1 MSYKNNNTGNIMTSL
16 QKKVLRTSLALVS
29 TLVLGACSKDQLVGN
44 GLRTYTIDHALPIIL
59 QVDDVP
65 MICHA
70 NDGFTPI
77 VKAFTRFNV
86 ETDMML
92 AFGYAGSSICTESE
106 AVEKE
111 LWSSLSE
118 KQGWTDV
125 AIDARIAQQLLN
137 RDAGRK
143 KINAFNHTVS
153 YFRKQY
159 HYEFGEGKCP
169 KLKQEVEELLLFVGA
184 TSALQALNNDVSSGR
199 LVNVDM
205 GIPPKVAHAMECLDN
220 AKWWGFPQSLRAALT
235 IILPESPEIEAE
247 GWKSLQQNAVLG
259 LQQGMRVGYATYA
272 VIAAI
277 KGRDD
282 HLRLALKGFESVN
295 PDKINKDYLLL
306 DTIAE
311 QQVRHL
317 ANRFWMRLEGRRAP
331 TEGYSQFL
339 DEKRQPDKNL
349 EGLLDDV

>member
-1 MSYKNNNTGNIMTSL
+1 MTSL
-16 QKKVLRTSLALVS
+16 QKIVLRTSLALVA
-29 TLVLGACSKDQLVGN
+29 TLVLGACSKDRLVGN
-44 GLRTYTIDHALPIIL
+44 GLRTYTIDHALPMIL

-77 VKAFTRFNV
+77 IKAFTRFKV

-92 AFGYAGSSICTESE
+92 AFGYAGSSICTENQ

-111 LWSSLSE
+111 LWSSLAE
-118 KQGWTDV
+118 KQGWPDV

-143 KINAFNHTVS
+143 QLNAYNHTVS
-153 YFRKQY
+153 YFKKQ
-159 HYEFGEGKCP
+159 HNYEFGEGKCP
-169 KLKQEVEELLLFVGA
+169 KLTQEVEELLLFVGA
-184 TSALQALNNDVSSGR
+184 TSALQGLNNDVSSGR

-205 GIPPKVAHAMECLDN
+205 GIPPKVVKAMDCLDN
-220 AKWWGFPQSLRAALT
+220 NKWWGFPQSIRAALT
-235 IILPESPEIEAE
+235 IILPESPAIEAE
-247 GWKSLQQNAVLG
+247 AWKALQQNSALG
-259 LQQGMRVGYATYA
+259 VQQGMRVGYATYA

-282 HLRLALKGFESVN
+282 YLRLALKGFESVT

-317 ANRFWMRLEGRRAP
+317 ANRFGMRLEGRRAP

-339 DEKRQPDKNL
+339 DEKRQPDASL
-349 EGLLDDV
+349 EGLLDGV

>member
-1 MSYKNNNTGNIMTSL
+1 MTSL
-16 QKKVLRTSLALVS
+16 QKIVLRTSLALVA
-29 TLVLGACSKDQLVGN
+29 TLVLGACSKDRLVGN
-44 GLRTYTIDHALPIIL
+44 GLRTYTIDHALPMIL

-77 VKAFTRFNV
+77 IKAFTRFKV

-92 AFGYAGSSICTESE
+92 AFGYAGSSICTENQ

-111 LWSSLSE
+111 LWSSLAE
-118 KQGWTDV
+118 KQGWPDV

-137 RDAGRK
+137 RD
-143 KINAFNHTVS
+143 HTVS
-153 YFRKQY
+153 YFKKQ
-159 HYEFGEGKCP
+159 HNYEFGEGKCP
-169 KLKQEVEELLLFVGA
+169 KLTQEVEELLLFVGA
-184 TSALQALNNDVSSGR
+184 TSALQGLNNDVSSGR

-205 GIPPKVAHAMECLDN
+205 GIPPKVVKAMDCLDN
-220 AKWWGFPQSLRAALT
+220 NKWWGFPQSIRAALT
-235 IILPESPEIEAE
+235 IILPESPAIEAE
-247 GWKSLQQNAVLG
+247 AWKALQQNSALG
-259 LQQGMRVGYATYA
+259 VQQGMRVGYATYA

-282 HLRLALKGFESVN
+282 YLRLALKGFESVT

-339 DEKRQPDKNL
+339 DEKRQPDASL
-349 EGLLDDV
+349 EGLLDGV

>member
-1 MSYKNNNTGNIMTSL
+1 MTSL
-16 QKKVLRTSLALVS
+16 QKIVLRTSLALVA
-29 TLVLGACSKDQLVGN
+29 TLVLGACSKDRLVGN
-44 GLRTYTIDHALPIIL
+44 GLRTYTIDHALPMIL

-77 VKAFTRFNV
+77 IKAFTRFKV

-92 AFGYAGSSICTESE
+92 AFGYAGSSICTENQ

-111 LWSSLSE
+111 LWSSLAE
-118 KQGWTDV
+118 KQGWPDV

-143 KINAFNHTVS
+143 QLNAYNHTVS
-153 YFRKQY
+153 YFKKQ
-159 HYEFGEGKCP
+159 HNYEFGEGKCP
-169 KLKQEVEELLLFVGA
+169 KLTQEVEELLLFVGA
-184 TSALQALNNDVSSGR
+184 TSALQGLNNDVSSGR

-205 GIPPKVAHAMECLDN
+205 GIPPKVVKAMDCLDN
-220 AKWWGFPQSLRAALT
+220 NKWWGFPQSIRAALT
-235 IILPESPEIEAE
+235 IILPESPAIEAE
-247 GWKSLQQNAVLG
+247 AWKALQQNSALG
-259 LQQGMRVGYATYA
+259 VQQGMRVGYATYA

-282 HLRLALKGFESVN
+282 YLRLALKGFESVT

-331 TEGYSQFL
+331 TEGYNQFL
-339 DEKRQPDKNL
+339 DEKRQPDASL
-349 EGLLDDV
+349 EGLLDGV

>member
-1 MSYKNNNTGNIMTSL
+1 MTSL
-16 QKKVLRTSLALVS
+16 QKIVLRTSLALVA
-29 TLVLGACSKDQLVGN
+29 TLVLGACSKDRLVGN
-44 GLRTYTIDHALPIIL
+44 GLRTYTIDHALPMIL

-77 VKAFTRFNV
+77 IKAFTRFKV

-92 AFGYAGSSICTESE
+92 AFGYAGSSICTENQ

-111 LWSSLSE
+111 LWSSLAE
-118 KQGWTDV
+118 KQGWPDV

-143 KINAFNHTVS
+143 QLNAYNHTVS
-153 YFRKQY
+153 YFKKQ
-159 HYEFGEGKCP
+159 HNYEFGEGKCP
-169 KLKQEVEELLLFVGA
+169 KLTQEVEELLLFVGA
-184 TSALQALNNDVSSGR
+184 TSALQGLNNDVSSGR

-205 GIPPKVAHAMECLDN
+205 GIPPKVVKAMDCLDN
-220 AKWWGFPQSLRAALT
+220 NKWWGFPQSIRAALT
-235 IILPESPEIEAE
+235 IILPESPAIEAE
-247 GWKSLQQNAVLG
+247 AWKALQQNSALG
-259 LQQGMRVGYATYA
+259 VQQGMRVGYATYA

-282 HLRLALKGFESVN
+282 YLRLALKGFEAVT

-339 DEKRQPDKNL
+339 DEKRQPDASL
-349 EGLLDDV
+349 EGLLDGV

>member
-1 MSYKNNNTGNIMTSL
+1 MTSL
-16 QKKVLRTSLALVS
+16 QKIVLRTSLALVA
-29 TLVLGACSKDQLVGN
+29 TLVLGACSKDRLVGN
-44 GLRTYTIDHALPIIL
+44 GLRTYTIDHALPMIL

-77 VKAFTRFNV
+77 IKAFTRFKV

-92 AFGYAGSSICTESE
+92 AFGYAGSSICTENQ

-111 LWSSLSE
+111 LWSSLAE
-118 KQGWTDV
+118 KQGWPDV

-143 KINAFNHTVS
+143 QLNAYNHTVS
-153 YFRKQY
+153 YFKKQ
-159 HYEFGEGKCP
+159 HNYEFGEGKCP
-169 KLKQEVEELLLFVGA
+169 KLTQEVEELLLFVGA
-184 TSALQALNNDVSSGR
+184 TSALQGLNNDVSSGR

-205 GIPPKVAHAMECLDN
+205 GIPPKVVKAMDCLDN
-220 AKWWGFPQSLRAALT
+220 NKWWGFPQSIRAALT
-235 IILPESPEIEAE
+235 TILPESPAIEAE
-247 GWKSLQQNAVLG
+247 AWKALQQNSALG
-259 LQQGMRVGYATYA
+259 VQQGMRVGYATYA

-282 HLRLALKGFESVN
+282 YLRLALKGFEAVT

-339 DEKRQPDKNL
+339 DEKRQPDASL
-349 EGLLDDV
+349 EGLLDGV

>member
-1 MSYKNNNTGNIMTSL
+1 MTSL
-16 QKKVLRTSLALVS
+16 QKIVLRTSLALVA
-29 TLVLGACSKDQLVGN
+29 TLVLGACSKDRLVGN
-44 GLRTYTIDHALPIIL
+44 GLRTYTIDHALPMIL

-77 VKAFTRFNV
+77 IKAFTRFKV

-92 AFGYAGSSICTESE
+92 AFGYAGSSICTENQ

-111 LWSSLSE
+111 LWSSLAE
-118 KQGWTDV
+118 KQGWPDV

-143 KINAFNHTVS
+143 QLNAYNHTVS
-153 YFRKQY
+153 YFKKQ
-159 HYEFGEGKCP
+159 HNYEFGEGKCP
-169 KLKQEVEELLLFVGA
+169 KLTQEVEELLLFVGA
-184 TSALQALNNDVSSGR
+184 TSALQGLNNDVSSGR

-205 GIPPKVAHAMECLDN
+205 GIPPKVVKAMDCLDN
-220 AKWWGFPQSLRAALT
+220 NKWWGFPQSIRAALT
-235 IILPESPEIEAE
+235 IILPESPAIEAE
-247 GWKSLQQNAVLG
+247 AWKALQQNSALG
-259 LQQGMRVGYATYA
+259 VQQGMRVGYATYA

-282 HLRLALKGFESVN
+282 YLRLALKGFESVT
-295 PDKINKDYLLL
+295 PDKLNKDYLLL

-339 DEKRQPDKNL
+339 DEKRQPDASL
-349 EGLLDDV
+349 EGLLDGV

>member
-1 MSYKNNNTGNIMTSL
+1 
-16 QKKVLRTSLALVS
+16 
-29 TLVLGACSKDQLVGN
+29 
-44 GLRTYTIDHALPIIL
+44 
-59 QVDDVP
+59 
-65 MICHA
+65 
-70 NDGFTPI
+70 
-77 VKAFTRFNV
+77 
-86 ETDMML
+86 MML
-92 AFGYAGSSICTESE
+92 AFGYAGSSICTENQ

-111 LWSSLSE
+111 LWSSLAE
-118 KQGWTDV
+118 KQGWPDV

-143 KINAFNHTVS
+143 QLNAYNHTVS
-153 YFRKQY
+153 YFKKQ
-159 HYEFGEGKCP
+159 HNYEFGEGKCP
-169 KLKQEVEELLLFVGA
+169 KLTQEVEELLLFVGA
-184 TSALQALNNDVSSGR
+184 TSALQGLNNDVSSGR

-205 GIPPKVAHAMECLDN
+205 GIPPKVVKAMDCLDN
-220 AKWWGFPQSLRAALT
+220 NKWWGFPQSIRAALT
-235 IILPESPEIEAE
+235 IILPESPAIEAE
-247 GWKSLQQNAVLG
+247 AWKALQQNSALG
-259 LQQGMRVGYATYA
+259 VQQGMRVGYATYA

-282 HLRLALKGFESVN
+282 YLRLALKGFESVT

-339 DEKRQPDKNL
+339 DEKRQPDASL
-349 EGLLDDV
+349 EGLLDGV

>member
-1 MSYKNNNTGNIMTSL
+1 MITL
-16 QKKVLRTSLALVS
+16 QKVLRNSLILA
-29 TLVLGACSKDQLVGN
+29 TVLGLSACSKDQLVGN
-44 GLRTYTIDHALPIIL
+44 GLRTYTIDHALPVIL
-59 QVDDVP
+59 KTDDIP

-77 VKAFTRFNV
+77 IKAFTRFKV

-92 AFGYAGSSICTESE
+92 AFGYAGSSICTETQ

-111 LWSSLSE
+111 LWSTLTE
-118 KQGWTDV
+118 KQGWPDV

-137 RDAGRK
+137 KDAAK
-143 KINAFNHTVS
+143 KQLNAYNHTVD
-153 YFRKQY
+153 YFKKQY
-159 HYEFGEGKCP
+159 NYDFGEGKCP

-199 LVNVDM
+199 LVGVDM
-205 GIPPKVAHAMECLDN
+205 GIPPKVVHAMECLDN
-220 AKWWGFPQSLRAALT
+220 NKWWGFPQALRAALT
-235 IILPESPEIEAE
+235 IILPESPEIEAA
-247 GWKSLQQNAVLG
+247 GWKSLQENATLG
-259 LQQGMRVGYATYA
+259 VQQGMRVGYATYA
-272 VIAAI
+272 VIASL

-282 HLRLALKGFESVN
+282 HLRIALKGFENVN
-295 PDKINKDYLLL
+295 AEKTNKDYLLL
-306 DTIAE
+306 DAIAE

-339 DEKRQPDKNL
+339 DEKRLPDKSL
-349 EGLLDDV
+349 DGLLDGV